1 MALIEL
7 KTKLKSLKYGGDRP
21 GGGSSNQPYVTR
33 EIPEGDLPAK
43 AGPDFLLRGGF
54 LAPDAAARD
63 VSRISQ
69 MLVDTKSP
77 NGFEFIAKQNILSR
91 TSVKTEASNGPAYE
105 GSALNQGIYNPAS
118 TIAQVR
124 VQGWT
129 PTHLNLFGVDPIA
142 IEPSGSAGSSPL
154 SIIKYEDLIN
164 DQLGRGGYNIK
175 SKEANRLFNILDN
188 ITNNSSSNNFNF
200 EGINLNVGNSVLE
213 YGGGP
218 GSILGVG
225 TTKIRFA
232 DQRTGNQN
240 PEKTIKPLH
249 FYGQDKSTG
258 ITIGIRQARS
268 LRTGEDKAEKVNT
281 LRPYGASS
289 KYVNFLTT
297 KGLGFTKSREGL
309 IDFNNSSVIVGVGR
323 ATWENRFTDQ
333 KALYKGQA
341 PLNDQNNFLTW
352 TYQDFANITGSTPGK
367 TGGIID
373 FRKTIIDNNPEE
385 LSSNPLDILFPG
397 IEFPT
402 SLSSKKRII
411 STSPSYAEKNIEQ
424 RINLGNPG
432 ARNRNRF
439 SYSLSSEALDKI
451 TASPI
456 FKADKPNHRGD
467 RNDLVKFSI
476 GIIQNDNS
484 GNANYMHFR
493 AFIDSF
499 SDSYNAAWSDS
510 QYVGRGDKFYNYTA
524 FTRDIN
530 LSFTVYAQSK
540 AELIPMYPKLNYL
553 ASTLAP
559 DYSEG
564 GFMRGNLARLTM
576 GGYLYN
582 QLGIIKS
589 LTYDIS
595 NESTW
600 EIGINKYGNYD
611 SSVKEL
617 PHMIKVTS
625 FTFTPI
631 QEFIPRI
638 ATPGEQQNTRY
649 IALSKDVGNEN
660 SNYKGEELGQY

>member
-1 MALIEL
+1 VALIEL
-7 KTKLKSLKYGGDRP
+7 KTNLKSLKYGGDRP

-54 LAPDAAARD
+54 LAPVAAARD

-77 NGFEFIAKQNILSR
+77 NGFEFIAKQNVLSR
-91 TSVKTEASNGPAYE
+91 TSVKTEASNGPAYG

-118 TIAQVR
+118 TIAQVG

-129 PTHLNLFGVDPIA
+129 GTHLNLFGVDPT
-142 IEPSGSAGSSPL
+142 GLSPL
-154 SIIKYEDLIN
+154 SIIKYEDLTT
-164 DQLGRGGYNIK
+164 DQLGRGGFNIK
-175 SKEANRLFNILDN
+175 SKEGNRLTNLLKV
-188 ITNNSSSNNFNF
+188 ITENSGSNNFN
-200 EGINLNVGNSVLE
+200 GNVLE

-218 GSILGVG
+218 GSILGIG
-225 TTKIRFA
+225 NTKIRFA

-240 PEKTIKPLH
+240 PEKINDPTH
-249 FYGQDKSTG
+249 FYGKEN
-258 ITIGIRQARS
+258 RPNN
-268 LRTGEDKAEKVNT
+268 RTTDSWISPLTRGV
-281 LRPYGASS
+281 SS
-289 KYVNFLTT
+289 KYED
-297 KGLGFTKSREGL
+297 FTGKIGSL
-309 IDFNNSSVIVGVGR
+309 IFFQNGSVITSSDGYSYTQNWDFR
-323 ATWENRFTDQ
+323 TT
-333 KALYKGQA
+333 YKNQA
-341 PLNDQNNFLTW
+341 PLNKEQNFLTW
-352 TYQDFANITGSTPGK
+352 TYQDFVNITGSTPGK
-367 TGGIID
+367 TGDIID
-373 FRKTIIDNNPEE
+373 FRRTLIDNYKITG
-385 LSSNPLDILFPG
+385 SS
-397 IEFPT
+397 
-402 SLSSKKRII
+402 II
-411 STSPSYAEKNIEQ
+411 SAAPDYTGKERKNIEQ
-424 RINLGNPG
+424 RVNLGNPG
-432 ARNRNRF
+432 SSIKFGNRTESRF
-439 SYSLSSEALDKI
+439 NYSLSSEALDKI

-456 FKADKPNHRGD
+456 FKAPNPNHKKE

-510 QYVGRGDKFYNYTA
+510 QYVGRGDKFYNYTG
-524 FTRDIN
+524 FTRDVS

-540 AELIPMYPKLNYL
+540 TELIPMYRKLNYL
-553 ASTLAP
+553 ASSLAP

-564 GFMRGNLARLTM
+564 GFMRGNLARLTV

-589 LTYDIS
+589 ITYDIP
-595 NESTW
+595 NDSTW
-600 EIGINKYGNYD
+600 EIGINEQGNYD

-631 QEFIPRI
+631 QEFIPRVAI
-638 ATPGEQQNTRY
+638 PGEQQNTRY
-649 IALSKDVGNEN
+649 IALSVYTGNEN
-660 SNYKGEELGQY
+660 SNYKGEKLEGYPPPWDVTLESLN

>member
-7 KTKLKSLKYGGDRP
+7 KTNLKSLKYGRDRP

-33 EIPEGDLPAK
+33 EIPEGDLPVK
-43 AGPDFLLRGGF
+43 AGPDFVLRGGF
-54 LAPDAAARD
+54 LAPVAAARD

-69 MLVDTKSP
+69 MLFDTKSP

-91 TSVKTEASNGPAYE
+91 TSVKTEASNGPAYG
-105 GSALNQGIYNPAS
+105 GSTINQGIYNPAS
-118 TIAQVR
+118 TIAQVG

-129 PTHLNLFGVDPIA
+129 GTHLNLFGVDP
-142 IEPSGSAGSSPL
+142 SGLSSL
-154 SIIKYEDLIN
+154 SITKYEDLTK
-164 DQLGRGGYNIK
+164 DQLGRGGSNIK
-175 SKEANRLFNILDN
+175 SEEGNRLFNILNN
-188 ITNNSSSNNFNF
+188 ITQNKSSNNFNF
-200 EGINLNVGNSVLE
+200 EGINLNVGNNVLE

-232 DQRTGNQN
+232 DQ
-240 PEKTIKPLH
+240 
-249 FYGQDKSTG
+249 
-258 ITIGIRQARS
+258 
-268 LRTGEDKAEKVNT
+268 KV
-281 LRPYGASS
+281 
-289 KYVNFLTT
+289 
-297 KGLGFTKSREGL
+297 
-309 IDFNNSSVIVGVGR
+309 
-323 ATWENRFTDQ
+323 
-333 KALYKGQA
+333 LYKGQA

-352 TYQDFANITGSTPGK
+352 TYQDFTNITGSTPGQ
-367 TGGIID
+367 TGDIID
-373 FRKTIIDNNPEE
+373 FRKTIIDNNPDE
-385 LSSNPLDILFPG
+385 LSLNSTLLSN
-397 IEFPT
+397 
-402 SLSSKKRII
+402 KKRII
-411 STSPSYAEKNIEQ
+411 SNGPNYTTESIEQ
-424 RINLGNPG
+424 RVNLGNPG
-432 ARNRNRF
+432 DRNRPRF
-439 SYSLSSEALDKI
+439 NYSLPSTALDKI

-456 FKADKPNHRGD
+456 FQAENPNHGGD

-499 SDSYNAAWSDS
+499 SDSYNADWSDS
-510 QYVGRGDKFYNYTA
+510 RYVGRGDKFYNYTG

-540 AELIPMYPKLNYL
+540 AELIPMYRKLNYL
-553 ASTLAP
+553 ASSLTP

-600 EIGINKYGNYD
+600 EIGINEAGGYD
-611 SSVKEL
+611 PSVKEL

-638 ATPGEQQNTRY
+638 AIPGEQQNTRY
-649 IALSKDVGNEN
+649 IALSKNVGNED
-660 SNYKGEELGQY
+660 SNYEGEKLESYPQ

>member
-7 KTKLKSLKYGGDRP
+7 KTNLKSLKYGGDRP

-54 LAPDAAARD
+54 LAPVAAARD

-91 TSVKTEASNGPAYE
+91 TSVKTEASNGPAYG

-118 TIAQVR
+118 TIAQVG

-129 PTHLNLFGVDPIA
+129 PIHLNLFGVDPIA

-164 DQLGRGGYNIK
+164 DQLGRGGYKIK
-175 SKEANRLFNILDN
+175 SEEGNRLLNILDN
-188 ITNNSSSNNFNF
+188 ITNNTSSNNFNF

-289 KYVNFLTT
+289 KYVDFLTT

-309 IDFNNSSVIVGVGR
+309 IDFNNSSVIVGDGR

-367 TGGIID
+367 TGDIID

-385 LSSNPLDILFPG
+385 LSLNPTLLSN
-397 IEFPT
+397 
-402 SLSSKKRII
+402 KKRII
-411 STSPSYAEKNIEQ
+411 SAAPPYIGKNIEK
-424 RINLGNPG
+424 RIKLGNPG
-432 ARNRNRF
+432 DRTRDRF
-439 SYSLSSEALDKI
+439 NYFLSSEALDEI
-451 TASPI
+451 TASSI
-456 FKADKPNHRGD
+456 FKARNPNHGGN

-510 QYVGRGDKFYNYTA
+510 QYVGRGDKFYNYTG

-540 AELIPMYPKLNYL
+540 AELIPMYRKLNYL
-553 ASTLAP
+553 ASSLAP

-564 GFMRGNLARLTM
+564 GFMRGNLTRLTV

-589 LTYDIS
+589 ITYDIS

-600 EIGINKYGNYD
+600 EIGIDDKGNDD

>member
-1 MALIEL
+1 MALIKL

-33 EIPEGDLPAK
+33 EIPKGDLPAK

-54 LAPDAAARD
+54 LAPVAAARD

-91 TSVKTEASNGPAYE
+91 TSVKTEASNGPAYG

-118 TIAQVR
+118 TIAQVG

-129 PTHLNLFGVDPIA
+129 PIHLNLFGVDPT
-142 IEPSGSAGSSPL
+142 GLSPL

-175 SKEANRLFNILDN
+175 SEEGNRLFNILDN
-188 ITNNSSSNNFNF
+188 ITNNTSSNNFNF

-232 DQRTGNQN
+232 DQ
-240 PEKTIKPLH
+240 
-249 FYGQDKSTG
+249 
-258 ITIGIRQARS
+258 
-268 LRTGEDKAEKVNT
+268 
-281 LRPYGASS
+281 
-289 KYVNFLTT
+289 
-297 KGLGFTKSREGL
+297 
-309 IDFNNSSVIVGVGR
+309 
-323 ATWENRFTDQ
+323 

-367 TGGIID
+367 TGDIID

-385 LSSNPLDILFPG
+385 LSLNPTLLSN
-397 IEFPT
+397 
-402 SLSSKKRII
+402 KKRII
-411 STSPSYAEKNIEQ
+411 SAAPPYIGKNIEK
-424 RINLGNPG
+424 RIKLGNPG
-432 ARNRNRF
+432 DRTRDRF
-439 SYSLSSEALDKI
+439 NYFLSSEALDEI
-451 TASPI
+451 TASSI
-456 FKADKPNHRGD
+456 FKARNPNHGGN

-510 QYVGRGDKFYNYTA
+510 QYVGRGDKFYNYTG

-540 AELIPMYPKLNYL
+540 AELIPMYRKLNYL
-553 ASTLAP
+553 ASSLAP

-564 GFMRGNLARLTM
+564 GFMRGNLTRLTV

-589 LTYDIS
+589 ITYDIS

-600 EIGINKYGNYD
+600 EIGINEQGKDD

>member
-7 KTKLKSLKYGGDRP
+7 KTNLKSLKYGRDRP

-33 EIPEGDLPAK
+33 EIPEGDLPVK
-43 AGPDFLLRGGF
+43 AGPDFVLRGGF
-54 LAPDAAARD
+54 LAPVAAARD

-69 MLVDTKSP
+69 MLFDTKSP

-91 TSVKTEASNGPAYE
+91 TSVKTEASNGPAYG
-105 GSALNQGIYNPAS
+105 GSTINQGIYNPAS
-118 TIAQVR
+118 TIAQVG

-129 PTHLNLFGVDPIA
+129 GTHLNLFGVDP
-142 IEPSGSAGSSPL
+142 SGLSSL
-154 SIIKYEDLIN
+154 SITKYEDLTK
-164 DQLGRGGYNIK
+164 DQLGRGGSNIK
-175 SKEANRLFNILDN
+175 SEEGNRLLNLLDN
-188 ITNNSSSNNFNF
+188 ITQNKSSNNFNF
-200 EGINLNVGNSVLE
+200 EGINLNVGNNVLE

-232 DQRTGNQN
+232 DQ
-240 PEKTIKPLH
+240 
-249 FYGQDKSTG
+249 
-258 ITIGIRQARS
+258 
-268 LRTGEDKAEKVNT
+268 KV
-281 LRPYGASS
+281 
-289 KYVNFLTT
+289 
-297 KGLGFTKSREGL
+297 
-309 IDFNNSSVIVGVGR
+309 
-323 ATWENRFTDQ
+323 
-333 KALYKGQA
+333 LYTGQA

-352 TYQDFANITGSTPGK
+352 TYQDFTNITGSTPGQ
-367 TGGIID
+367 TGDIID
-373 FRKTIIDNNPEE
+373 FRKTIIDNNPDE
-385 LSSNPLDILFPG
+385 LSLNSTLLSN
-397 IEFPT
+397 
-402 SLSSKKRII
+402 KKRII
-411 STSPSYAEKNIEQ
+411 SNGPNYTTESIEQ
-424 RINLGNPG
+424 RVNLGNPG
-432 ARNRNRF
+432 DRNRPRF
-439 SYSLSSEALDKI
+439 NYSLSSTALDKI

-456 FKADKPNHRGD
+456 FQAENPNHGGD

-499 SDSYNAAWSDS
+499 SDSYNADWSDS
-510 QYVGRGDKFYNYTA
+510 RYVGRGDKFYNYTG

-540 AELIPMYPKLNYL
+540 AELIPMYRKLNYL
-553 ASTLAP
+553 ASSLTP

-600 EIGINKYGNYD
+600 EIGINEAGGYD
-611 SSVKEL
+611 PSVKEL

-625 FTFTPI
+625 FTFIPI

-638 ATPGEQQNTRY
+638 AIPGEQQNTRY
-649 IALSKDVGNEN
+649 IALSKNVGNED
-660 SNYKGEELGQY
+660 SNYEGEKLESYPQ